1 MKYFLK
7 QLFLEKATLKI
18 EVNKAVVIIVV
29 VMIPLILAGAAYAQW
44 VNHHVSK

>member
-7 QLFLEKATLKI
+7 QLFLEKATSKI